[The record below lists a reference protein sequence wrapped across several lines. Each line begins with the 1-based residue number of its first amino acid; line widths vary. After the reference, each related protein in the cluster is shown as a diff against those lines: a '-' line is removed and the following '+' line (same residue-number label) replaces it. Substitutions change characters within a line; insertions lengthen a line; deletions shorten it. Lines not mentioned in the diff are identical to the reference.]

1 MKKLFLVSS
10 LLSVSAFAADF
21 KGVISEEHCG
31 LKHAEASEA
40 AKKCVTGCI
49 KKGAAPVLV
58 SEGKIYKLS
67 DASKVTADMYGQNVV
82 VKGTA
87 DGDTITVT
95 SITAAQ
101 SN

>member
-21 KGVISEEHCG
+21 KGVISEDHCG
-31 LKHAEASEA
+31 AKHSEASAGA
-40 AKKCVTGCI
+40 AKCVTGCI

-58 SEGKIYKLS
+58 SEGKVYKLT
-67 DASKVTADMYGQNVV
+67 DASKVTEAMYGQNVV

-87 DGDTITVT
+87 DGETITVA
-95 SITAAQ
+95 SIASAQ
-101 SN
+101 